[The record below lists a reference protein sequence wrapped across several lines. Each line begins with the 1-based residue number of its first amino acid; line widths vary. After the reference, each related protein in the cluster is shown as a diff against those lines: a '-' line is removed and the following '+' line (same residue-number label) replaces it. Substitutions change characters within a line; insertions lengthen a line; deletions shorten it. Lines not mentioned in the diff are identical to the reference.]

1 MSVNYQLRA
10 ARAFILLGT
19 AVALSACS
27 KDANGSATDAGKG
40 GVAQSGA
47 PGAASSAA
55 GGRAAPS
62 MTLASSDIATIA
74 PSTIEAGTALTGDL
88 RPIETIDVRS
98 RLEGEL
104 QTVIVREGQQVN
116 TGQLLAQFE
125 STEQESSRKSAEAD
139 RAAARADLS

>member
-10 ARAFILLGT
+10 VRAFVLLGSAL
-19 AVALSACS
+19 AVTACS
-27 KDANGSATDAGKG
+27 KDASGSAAGAAKG
-40 GVAQSGA
+40 SVAQSGA
-47 PGAASSAA
+47 PGGPA
-55 GGRAAPS
+55 GGGRGAQS

-116 TGQLLAQFE
+116 AGQLLAQFE
-125 STEQESSRKSAEAD
+125 S
-139 RAAARADLS
+139 